1 MRPSRAAAPDRRS
14 SAHVGL
20 MRLAIAP
27 AVWLAHFVAVYG
39 LATLACEQAAVGAAA
54 ATAVALAAFLATGIV
69 DYGRWRASPE
79 GTAGFVSSTS
89 LLLCALSALA
99 ALWVAYPAFTLPSC
113 GH

>member
-14 SAHVGL
+14 PPGL

-27 AVWLAHFVAVYG
+27 TVWLAHFLAVYV
-39 LATLACEQAAVGAAA
+39 LATIACEAAA
-54 ATAVALAAFLATGIV
+54 LAAAIATAVALAALLATGIV

-79 GTAGFVSSTS
+79 DTAGFVSSTS

-99 ALWVAYPAFTLPSC
+99 ALWVAYPAFTLPAC